1 MIHAGFEVIIG
12 IKENKSFG
20 HVLMVGL
27 GGIFTELFDT
37 KLLWLLPIS
46 EEEISR
52 KIKNSLLGKVLKKQ
66 KIDINLVALEAQ
78 RVAKL
83 SMCNPEIK
91 ELDINPIMLYPKE
104 HPMVVD
110 IKILI

>member
-1 MIHAGFEVIIG
+1 
-12 IKENKSFG
+12 
-20 HVLMVGL
+20 
-27 GGIFTELFDT
+27 
-37 KLLWLLPIS
+37 
-46 EEEISR
+46 
-52 KIKNSLLGKVLKKQ
+52 LKKQ